1 MRLPILFILATV
13 MLDAMGIGLIMPIMP
28 DLIREVEGGSLA
40 DAALWGGL
48 LATAFSVMQFLFAPV
63 VGSLSDA
70 VGRRPVL
77 LVSLA
82 VLTLDY
88 LVMALAGSIWLLL
101 LGRIVGGITSAT
113 HSTASA
119 YMADISEP
127 RERAANFGLIGAAFG
142 VGFVLGPVIGGTLAE
157 FGTRAPFFAA
167 AALAAANFMLGYRV
181 MRETVTER
189 TRRAFAWGRANPL
202 GAFRQMA
209 HLPGI
214 TPLMVVFFIYSVA
227 LYVYPAIW
235 AYYTQARFG
244 WAPPMI
250 GLSLA
255 VYGISMA
262 LVQGVLMRPVLRRL
276 GERRTVVWGQVFDLI
291 TFGLL
296 AIITSGT
303 LALILTPVTAL
314 GVMVTPALQGI
325 MSRRVAD
332 DAQGE
337 LQGVLSSLHALAAIV
352 APLTMTG
359 VFAAFTRP
367 GAAIQLPGAPFVLSM
382 ALVVLGLAIFS
393 RTRTSL
399 PG

>member
-1 MRLPILFILATV
+1 MI
-13 MLDAMGIGLIMPIMP
+13 DAIGVGLIMPIMP

-40 DAALWGGL
+40 DAALWGGV
-48 LATAFSVMQFLFAPV
+48 LATVFAVMQFLFAPV

-70 VGRRPVL
+70 LGRRPVL

-119 YMADISEP
+119 YVADISEP
-127 RERAANFGLIGAAFG
+127 GERAANFGLIGAAFG
-142 VGFVLGPVIGGTLAE
+142 IGFVLGPVIGGTLGE
-157 FGTRAPFFAA
+157 FGTRAPFYAA
-167 AALAAANFMLGYRV
+167 AALAAANFALGCKV
-181 MRETVTER
+181 MRESVTAR
-189 TRRAFAWGRANPL
+189 TRRAFSWGRANPF

-209 HLPGI
+209 RLPGI
-214 TPLMVVFFIYSVA
+214 APLMTVYFVYSVA

-244 WAPPMI
+244 WTPQVI

-255 VYGISMA
+255 IYGISMA
-262 LVQGVLMRPVLRRL
+262 LVQGVLMRPLLRRF
-276 GERRTVVWGQVFDLI
+276 GERRTVVWGQVFDLV

-296 AIITSGT
+296 ASIASGA
-303 LALILTPVTAL
+303 LALVLTPVAAL
-314 GVMVTPALQGI
+314 GVVVTPALQGI

-337 LQGVLSSLHALAAIV
+337 LQGVLTSLHALSVIV
-352 APLTMTG
+352 APMVMTS

-367 GAAIQLPGAPFVLSM
+367 GAAIHLPGAPFVLSM
-382 ALVVLGLAIFS
+382 ALIVLGLAIFS
-393 RTRTSL
+393 RTRAGP